1 MKILK
6 WIKNIEF
13 KATGG
18 FAIATILIWI
28 TAMLGFIK
36 RVLSR
41 CVK

>member
-1 MKILK
+1 MRILR
-6 WIKNIEF
+6 WMENIEF

-18 FAIATILIWI
+18 FAIATILMWI
-28 TAMLGFIK
+28 TAILGFIK